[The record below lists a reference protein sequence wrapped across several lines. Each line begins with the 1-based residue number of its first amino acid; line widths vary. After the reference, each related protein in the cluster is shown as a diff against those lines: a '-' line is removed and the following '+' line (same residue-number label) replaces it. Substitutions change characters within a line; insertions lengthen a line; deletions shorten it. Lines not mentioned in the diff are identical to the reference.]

1 MTDDTRDRLIRLEA
15 GQDELRRGQYEIR
28 EEIAGLKG
36 EITGVKG
43 EIAGVKGEITGI
55 RGELA
60 SLKGEMAEV
69 KSILAQ
75 LYPMMIRIDERLAS
89 VPSAADF
96 HELRGRVEEIS
107 RRQPVTIGYTPPTGK
122 AGTAG

>member
-1 MTDDTRDRLIRLEA
+1 MADDTRDRLIRLEA
-15 GQDELRRGQYEIR
+15 GQDDLRRDVNGLRSEIAGVR
-28 EEIAGLKG
+28 DEVADLKSGFVGVKVELAGLKG
-36 EITGVKG
+36 EI
-43 EIAGVKGEITGI
+43 
-55 RGELA
+55 
-60 SLKGEMAEV
+60 SEM
-69 KSILAQ
+69 KSILTQ

>member
-1 MTDDTRDRLIRLEA
+1 MADDTRDRLIRLDA
-15 GQDELRRGQYEIR
+15 GQDDLCRGQYEIR
-28 EEIAGLKG
+28 EEIAG
-36 EITGVKG
+36 I
-43 EIAGVKGEITGI
+43 KGEITGI
-55 RGELA
+55 KGELA
-60 SLKGEMAEV
+60 GLKGEMAEV

-122 AGTAG
+122 ACTAG